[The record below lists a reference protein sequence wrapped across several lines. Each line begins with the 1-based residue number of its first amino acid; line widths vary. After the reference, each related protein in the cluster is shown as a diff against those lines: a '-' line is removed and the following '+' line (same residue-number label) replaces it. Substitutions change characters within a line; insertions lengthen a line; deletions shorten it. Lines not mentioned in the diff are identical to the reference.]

1 MVKVAEFKWDITEA
15 DTKKHI
21 SGDFLV
27 EKPFSKLVFE
37 CSYTPKYLEDAQKGL
52 KMMREAVIK
61 ADYSLSDFPDEEL
74 LKNMPLANH
83 IGWSIDS
90 PVEFLGTKHEHNPN
104 QVLTIG
110 NGCSTPGF
118 KNSPIYEGRW
128 AITASLNAVLTDT
141 ISIHITILGDNEDE
155 LV

>member
-1 MVKVAEFKWDITEA
+1 MEKITEFNWDITNNE
-15 DTKKHI
+15 TKKHI

-27 EKPFSKLVFE
+27 SKPYVKLVFE
-37 CSYTPKYLEDAQKGL
+37 CSYSPKYLEDAQKGL
-52 KMMREAVIK
+52 AMMREAVVK

-90 PVEFLGTKHEHNPN
+90 PVELLGTKHNHNPN
-104 QVLTIG
+104 QRLEIS
-110 NGCSTPGF
+110 NGRSTPGF
-118 KNSPIYEGRW
+118 KNTPIYEGKW
-128 AITASLNAVLTDT
+128 SITASMNAVLTDNV
-141 ISIHITILGDNEDE
+141 SIHIVISGDEGDE